1 MRLLFDQNLSPRLQE
16 TLGYLFPESIHVR
29 TVGLDSA
36 DDVSIW
42 EFARE
47 NDFSIVTKD
56 SDFRQLSFTH
66 GHPPKVV
73 WIRRGNC
80 STSEI
85 ESILRSRNSD
95 LLAFFQDEQGA
106 FLALS

>member
-1 MRLLFDQNLSPRLQE
+1 MP
-16 TLGYLFPESIHVR
+16 
-29 TVGLDSA
+29 GLESA
-36 DDVSIW
+36 DDVVVW
-42 EFARE
+42 AYAK
-47 NDFSIVTKD
+47 NHDIVIASKD
-56 SDFRQLSFTH
+56 SDFRQLSFTF

-85 ESILRSRNSD
+85 ESILRGRYDD
-95 LLAFFQDEQGA
+95 LLAFYHDEQGA